1 MKRGTIILTPFPFT
15 DLTQNKV
22 RPALVVSSDFRKDS
36 DIIIAFISS
45 VIDSNLDTES
55 TIILRKDDSD
65 FPGTGLKVSSVIR
78 VDKLATIDRDIVLGG
93 LGFANTNLMRR
104 VNDKLKAVLD
114 LK

>member
-22 RPALVVSSDFRKDS
+22 RPALVVSSDVRKDS

-45 VIDSNLDTES
+45 VIDTNLS
-55 TIILRKDDSD
+55 TDSTVILQEDDPD
-65 FPGTGLKVSSVIR
+65 FNGTGLKVSSVIR
-78 VDKLATIDRDIVLGG
+78 ADKLATIDKDIVIGE

-104 VNDKLKAVLD
+104 VNEKLKTVLD